1 MRIPNRNR
9 IKAGCFFTGLL
20 LLLGGGIC
28 AFGNTVAISGA
39 EIHTMNGRIWET
51 GTILITDGKIV
62 AVGRDVSVPEDAE
75 IIEGGGHILYPGFI
89 ASSGLFAPGASENFE
104 SFSPD
109 ASAADRFDFYGDYI
123 RFVRGGVTSAFVSMP
138 ADRIIPGKGVVVRL
152 GSRGNLSSLL
162 KEGAALNIN
171 LGREAVLPP
180 MTDIFPAPVS
190 IENPL
195 VPSIKQ
201 FPSSSLG
208 AFWLLAELFRPDPFT
223 GELAR
228 YYQNAANSLKESLEA
243 GLPLIVRCR
252 ESAEIRMAI
261 RFARSVGMP
270 LVLQGA
276 EDVKEW
282 IEILKENDIP
292 VIAETDV
299 APNGQGHS
307 RDFGEKEDRWSM
319 TENIPALIRQ
329 GIRVA
334 IVPMDE
340 DGLPDLFWI
349 TQYFRRYGIDAEEL
363 IRTITLNPAKIFG
376 LEDRIGSLSP
386 GKDADILFFKR
397 EAGAVLPV
405 LKKVMSQGLIVYEE

>member
-1 MRIPNRNR
+1 MPNQKR
-9 IKAGCFFTGLL
+9 IKASCFFAGLL
-20 LLLGGGIC
+20 LFLSGGIYVS
-28 AFGNTVAISGA
+28 GSTVAIIGV
-39 EIHTMNGRIWET
+39 EIHTMDGQIWET

-75 IIEGGGHILYPGFI
+75 VIEAGGHILYPGFI
-89 ASSGLFAPGASENFE
+89 ASSGLFAPGGSENFE

-109 ASAADRFDFYGDYI
+109 ASAVDRFDLYGDYI
-123 RFVRGGVTSAFVSMP
+123 RFVRGGVTSAYVSMP
-138 ADRIIPGKGVVVRL
+138 ADRIIPGKGAVVKL
-152 GSRGNLSSLL
+152 GSWGNSSSLL
-162 KEGAALNIN
+162 KKDAALNIN

-190 IENPL
+190 VENPL

-208 AFWLLAELFRPDPFT
+208 AFWLLNGLFRPDPFT

-228 YYQNAANSLKESLEA
+228 YYQNAANSLKESQEA

-252 ESAEIRMAI
+252 EAAEIRMAVQ
-261 RFARSVGMP
+261 FARSVGMP

-276 EDVKEW
+276 EDVMEW
-282 IEILKENDIP
+282 IEILSENDIP

-299 APNGQGHS
+299 TPNGHRIS
-307 RDFGEKEDRWSM
+307 RDFREQEDRWNM
-319 TENIPALIRQ
+319 TENIPALIRR

-340 DGLPDLFWI
+340 EGVPDLFWI
-349 TQYFRRYGIDAEEL
+349 AQYFQKYGIDPEEL

-397 EAGAVLPV
+397 DAGAVLPV
-405 LKKVMSQGLIVYEE
+405 LKKVMSQGRIVYEEK